1 MAAFD
6 TDRLAQQAA
15 DVIERGSRSFAVAT
29 RLFEPA
35 MRRDVML
42 LYTWC
47 RHCDDLTDGQQ
58 LGHGNI
64 TTASTEMLEQMRAKS
79 LAALAGE
86 PSDELPYLA
95 LADLCRRHP
104 IKRSLVEAHLR
115 GFELDVVGWQPQTL
129 DDTVL
134 YCYHTAGTV
143 GIMMANLMDI
153 HETATL
159 YRASDLGIGFQL
171 TNIARDVVEDAA
183 AGRCYL
189 PEQWRT
195 AAGLD
200 IADLRDPAHHEQLFE
215 LVRRLIDEA
224 EPYYQSAAVGLR
236 ALPRRAAWA
245 VATARAVYRDIGH
258 KLVRRGPDALG
269 ERTVTGASRKAWR
282 VMAALPTALAPRRRD
297 SVRSRTELWTPPEI
311 A

>member
-1 MAAFD
+1 MAAVVN
-6 TDRLAQQAA
+6 DRLSRQAA
-15 DVIERGSRSFAVAT
+15 DVIEKGSRSFAVAT

-47 RHCDDLTDGQQ
+47 RHCDDLVDGQQ
-58 LGHGNI
+58 LGQGAI
-64 TTASTEMLEQMRAKS
+64 TTASNQMLEQLRAQS
-79 LAALAGE
+79 LDALAGE
-86 PSDELPYLA
+86 PPDELPFLA

-104 IKRSLVEAHLR
+104 IPRSLVEAHLR

-129 DDTVL
+129 DDTVR

-143 GIMMANLMDI
+143 GIMMARLMGIRD
-153 HETATL
+153 TATL

-189 PEQWRT
+189 PAEWRR
-195 AAGLD
+195 AAGL
-200 IADLRDPAHHEQLFE
+200 AVSDLTDQTRQEPLFG
-215 LVRRLIDEA
+215 LVQRLIHEA

-245 VATARAVYRDIGH
+245 VGTARAVYRDIGH
-258 KLVRRGPDALG
+258 KLIRQGPHSLG
-269 ERTVTGASRKAWR
+269 TRTFTGRSRKIWR
-282 VMAALPTALAPRRRD
+282 VATAVPTALAPRRTPIA
-297 SVRSRTELWTPPEI
+297 SSRTELWTPPEI